1 MVYSD
6 ETRPL
11 LQGSRL
17 TAWELLEDNIPVTTI
32 TDNMAA
38 WSMKTKGINIVI
50 TGADR
55 IAANGDTANKIG
67 TYGVALAAKAHGIPF
82 YIAAPAS
89 TFDLRTAPALQQ
101 IYQRIKNESTQGGTL
116 YMESMIRDISLAESG
131 QKKIDWV
138 KGHMPLLNYFNEKYA
153 PTQLFKGINM
163 VVTMR

>member
-89 TFDLRTAPALQQ
+89 TFDFSLKNGTQIPIEERNANEVRSFQGVFNPAFDVTPAKLIAGIITEYGVLRPPFSKS
-101 IYQRIKNESTQGGTL
+101 IKELKTKVL
-116 YMESMIRDISLAESG
+116 REE
-131 QKKIDWV
+131 
-138 KGHMPLLNYFNEKYA
+138 
-153 PTQLFKGINM
+153 LFTWKA
-163 VVTMR
+163 